1 MTYFYNEIYGNW
13 TGRYTYG
20 LNTMK
25 GIKKLKKKGVK
36 IPLENNWI
44 YNPSRYIED
53 YNSSN
58 KNTQEVV
65 QIMTEKNVQ
74 TGRSRLLKKDGW
86 FKYTYTIPSTRKPY
100 VKIRKRKLYEFD
112 EPKRVS

>member
-1 MTYFYNEIYGNW
+1 MFKNRGKEYNLSEQMTYFYNEIYGNW

-36 IPLENNWI
+36 IPLENNWV

-58 KNTQEVV
+58 KKYPKSCTNYDGENVP
-65 QIMTEKNVQ
+65 TE
-74 TGRSRLLKKDGW
+74 RSRLLKKKTVGLNILIQFLRQKDL
-86 FKYTYTIPSTRKPY
+86 T
-100 VKIRKRKLYEFD
+100 
-112 EPKRVS
+112 